1 MNAKENLSPTVRAET
16 PVAGTEQKEIW
27 GSDAI
32 AAVLRTLDIPFL
44 ALNPGASY
52 RGLHDSIVNYLGNTR
67 PQMLL
72 CLHEESAVAIAQG
85 YAKASGRMMG
95 AVVHSNVG
103 LMHASMAIFNAWCD
117 RMPMLVLGATGPW
130 DAAKRRP
137 WIDWIHTA
145 SDQAALVRDYTK
157 WDNQPAS
164 VAAAYEAILR
174 AAQIA
179 NTAPRGPTYINL
191 DAGLQEAKIGALP
204 PLPDAK
210 RYRAPDPV
218 LPAEHLVEAA
228 AKLLAGAKHPAI
240 LAGRVSRSESC
251 WKQRVAL
258 AEKLHARVFTD
269 IKVGAAFPTDHPLHA
284 APPATFLSP
293 DAAKLLREADVV
305 LSLDWVDLAGALKA
319 AWGADPVG
327 AKVIQISPDAHVHR
341 GWSMDYQGLSAVDVY
356 MMCEP
361 DIVVPLLLDAVMPR
375 PGAVAAKPAP
385 LPDAAPDVVSIRTL
399 ADALN
404 VATKGME
411 VCVTR
416 LPLGWNGAYRH
427 FRHPLDYIGSEGG
440 GGVGA
445 GPGITVGA
453 ALALKDSGRLPVAI
467 MGDGDFLMGTT
478 ALWTAAHYGI
488 PCLILVAN
496 NRSFFNDEL
505 HQERVAKERS
515 RPVENRWIGQRISG
529 PDIDIAMMARAQ
541 GAEGIGPVAKAS
553 ELKPA
558 IEKGI
563 QAARNGAVCVVDVR
577 VAPGYDTNMGGSG
590 ASQRR

>member
-1 MNAKENLSPTVRAET
+1 MNAKETFSPTVRAEA
-16 PVAGTEQKEIW
+16 PVAGPEQKEIW

-85 YAKASGRMMG
+85 YAKVSDRMMG

-117 RMPMLVLGATGPW
+117 RVPMLVLGATGPW
-130 DAAKRRP
+130 DASKRRP

-145 SDQAALVRDYTK
+145 ADQGALVRDYTK

-164 VAAAYEAILR
+164 VPAAYEAILR

-179 NTAPRGPTYINL
+179 NTAPRGPTYVNL

-218 LPAEHLVEAA
+218 LPAGHLVEAA
-228 AKLLAGAKHPAI
+228 AKLLAGAKHPVI

-258 AEKLHARVFTD
+258 AEKIHARVFTD

-284 APPATFLSP
+284 APPATFLSA
-293 DAAKLLREADVV
+293 DTAKLLREADVV
-305 LSLDWVDLAGALKA
+305 LSLDWVDLSGALKA
-319 AWGADPVG
+319 AWGSDPVG
-327 AKVIQISPDAHVHR
+327 AKVIQVSPDAHIHR
-341 GWSMDYQGLSAVDVY
+341 GWSMDYQGLPAVDVY

-361 DIVVPLLLDAVMPR
+361 DAVVPLLLDAVKAR
-375 PGAVAAKPAP
+375 PGAVAAKLAP
-385 LPDAAPDVVSIRTL
+385 LPEAAPEVVSIRTL

-404 VATKGME
+404 AVAKDME
-411 VCVTR
+411 VCITR

-467 MGDGDFLMGTT
+467 MGDGDFLMGVT

-553 ELKPA
+553 ELRPA
-558 IEKGI
+558 VEKGI
-563 QAARNGAVCVVDVR
+563 QAVRNGAVCVVDVR
-577 VAPGYDTNMGGSG
+577 VAPGYDTHVSG
-590 ASQRR
+590 AGTSQKR

>member
-1 MNAKENLSPTVRAET
+1 MNVKENLSPTVRAEA
-16 PVAGTEQKEIW
+16 PVAGPEQKEIW

-32 AAVLRTLDIPFL
+32 AAVLRALDIPFL

-85 YAKASGRMMG
+85 YAKISGRMMG

-117 RMPMLVLGATGPW
+117 RVPMLVLGATGPW

-164 VAAAYEAILR
+164 VPAAYEAILR

-228 AKLLAGAKHPAI
+228 ALLLAGAKHPVI
-240 LAGRVSRSESC
+240 LAGRVSRSESA

-258 AEKLHARVFTD
+258 AEKLHARAFTD

-284 APPATFLSP
+284 APPSTFLSP

-319 AWGADPVG
+319 AWGTDPVG
-327 AKVIQISPDAHVHR
+327 AKVIQVSPDAHIHR
-341 GWSMDYQGLSAVDVY
+341 GWSMDYQGLPAVDVY

-361 DIVVPLLLDAVMPR
+361 DAVVPLLLDAVKPR
-375 PGAVAAKPAP
+375 PGAVVARPAP

-404 VATKGME
+404 ATAKDME
-411 VCVTR
+411 VCITR

-467 MGDGDFLMGTT
+467 MGDGDFLMGAT

-541 GAEGIGPVAKAS
+541 GAEGIGPVMKAS

-558 IEKGI
+558 IGKGI

-590 ASQRR
+590 ASQKR

>member
-1 MNAKENLSPTVRAET
+1 MNAKESFAPAVRAES
-16 PVAGTEQKEIW
+16 PVAGPEQKEIW

-32 AAVLRTLDIPFL
+32 AAMLRALDIPYL
-44 ALNPGASY
+44 ALTPGASY

-85 YAKASGRMMG
+85 YAKTSGRMMG

-117 RMPMLVLGATGPW
+117 RMPVLILGATGPW

-145 SDQAALVRDYTK
+145 SDQGALVRDYTK

-164 VAAAYEAILR
+164 VPAAYEAILR

-228 AKLLAGAKHPAI
+228 TKLLAGAKHPAI

-269 IKVGAAFPTDHPLHA
+269 IKVGAAFPTDHPLHT

-293 DAAKLLREADVV
+293 EAAKLLR
-305 LSLDWVDLAGALKA
+305 A
-319 AWGADPVG
+319 A
-327 AKVIQISPDAHVHR
+327 
-341 GWSMDYQGLSAVDVY
+341 DVY

-361 DIVVPLLLDAVMPR
+361 DAAVPLLLDAVKPR
-375 PGAVAAKPAP
+375 TGAIAAKPAP
-385 LPDAAPDVVSIRTL
+385 LPDAAPDVVSIRSL
-399 ADALN
+399 ADTLN
-404 VATKGME
+404 VATKDTE
-411 VCVTR
+411 VCITR
-416 LPLGWNGAYRH
+416 LPLGWNGVYRH

-445 GPGITVGA
+445 GPG
-453 ALALKDSGRLPVAI
+453 
-467 MGDGDFLMGTT
+467 
-478 ALWTAAHYGI
+478 
-488 PCLILVAN
+488 
-496 NRSFFNDEL
+496 
-505 HQERVAKERS
+505 
-515 RPVENRWIGQRISG
+515 
-529 PDIDIAMMARAQ
+529 
-541 GAEGIGPVAKAS
+541 
-553 ELKPA
+553 
-558 IEKGI
+558 
-563 QAARNGAVCVVDVR
+563 
-577 VAPGYDTNMGGSG
+577 
-590 ASQRR
+590 